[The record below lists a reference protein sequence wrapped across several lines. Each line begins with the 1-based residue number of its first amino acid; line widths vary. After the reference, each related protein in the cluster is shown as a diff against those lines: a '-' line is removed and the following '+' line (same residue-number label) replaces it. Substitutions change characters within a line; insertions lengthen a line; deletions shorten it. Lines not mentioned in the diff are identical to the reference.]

1 MIKDILP
8 LITMI
13 IFKNVVLLMH
23 DNDIGDDILYQ
34 YSSVAFTLLN
44 TMEDFYAFQS
54 LKLLNK
60 GEILLDFN
68 FFYQLSVNIVNYKYT
83 ELSAID
89 FNNISDYPSS
99 EWELKQRYWLFAA
112 VVLGTLWFWDSSLL

>member
-60 GEILLDFN
+60 GEIPLDFN

-83 ELSAID
+83 ESSAID

>member
-60 GEILLDFN
+60 GEIPLYFN
-68 FFYQLSVNIVNYKYT
+68 FFYQLSVKIVNHKYT
-83 ELSAID
+83 ESSAID

-99 EWELKQRYWLFAA
+99 EWKLKQRY
-112 VVLGTLWFWDSSLL
+112 

>member
-83 ELSAID
+83 ESSAID

>member
-23 DNDIGDDILYQ
+23 DNDIDDDILYQ

-60 GEILLDFN
+60 GEIPLDFN

-83 ELSAID
+83 ESSAID

-99 EWELKQRYWLFAA
+99 EWELKQRY
-112 VVLGTLWFWDSSLL
+112 